1 MTNRGGGR
9 SRERGVA
16 WGLATAKIHA
26 KIGEQARAKVKK
38 RNETWEKTQHQP
50 QTSGQMGKWAKEVQE
65 GWGLPGMA
73 PAHATRC
80 GSSAASI
87 EIPNNRVECT
97 CTACAASRHKKKQEV
112 NERKAPKPKY
122 YGKKCKNA
130 QRSAVKYVAGDG
142 EERVA
147 ALVGGAIKKRVSS
160 SPKLAQRNAAAAATP
175 PRVAMN
181 DLQ

>member
-9 SRERGVA
+9 SREGGVA

-50 QTSGQMGKWAKEVQE
+50 QTSGQMGKWVKEVQE

-97 CTACAASRHKKKQEV
+97 CTACAATRHKKKQEV

-130 QRSAVKYVAGDG
+130 QRSAVKYVAGG
-142 EERVA
+142 
-147 ALVGGAIKKRVSS
+147 
-160 SPKLAQRNAAAAATP
+160 
-175 PRVAMN
+175 
-181 DLQ
+181 

>member
-1 MTNRGGGR
+1 MQ
-9 SRERGVA
+9 RGVGQVQRRLKSLIIA
-16 WGLATAKIHA
+16 SNALA
-26 KIGEQARAKVKK
+26 QRAP
-38 RNETWEKTQHQP
+38 RR
-50 QTSGQMGKWAKEVQE
+50 
-65 GWGLPGMA
+65 
-73 PAHATRC
+73 AT
-80 GSSAASI
+80 
-87 EIPNNRVECT
+87 
-97 CTACAASRHKKKQEV
+97 KKKQEV
-112 NERKAPKPKY
+112 NERKAQKPKY

-142 EERVA
+142 GERVA

>member
-50 QTSGQMGKWAKEVQE
+50 QTSGQMGKWAKE
-65 GWGLPGMA
+65 GRGLPGMA

-97 CTACAASRHKKKQEV
+97 CKACAASRHKKKQEV

-130 QRSAVKYVAGDG
+130 QRSAVKYVARGWRG
-142 EERVA
+142 RMA

-160 SPKLAQRNAAAAATP
+160 SPKAGAAKCSNSSSRDTST
-175 PRVAMN
+175 RCN
-181 DLQ
+181 E